1 MPQIPKRI
9 ANIIMNSLKG
19 GVVPKNGVRHITV
32 GRKDE
37 IDALLKDAEI
47 IEDGGS
53 TFRFIVGK
61 FGSGKSFLI
70 QAFKTYILE
79 KGYICMET
87 DLSPERRL
95 VGNNNQGLA
104 TYKQLV
110 QNMSSKTKPDGGA
123 LQLILEK
130 WISNISNELIN
141 ENPNLDITSDEY
153 KNLMKNKIF
162 LVINEIES
170 LVNGFDFA
178 KVISLYWEAY
188 INNDSELKN
197 KVLKWLR
204 GEYATK
210 TEAKNEL
217 GISTIITDDNWYE
230 YIKLYTVF
238 LTKTG
243 YKGLFVFIDE
253 LINLYKIPNQI
264 ARQYNYEKILTMY
277 NDTLQ
282 GKVSNLGIIM
292 CGTPMTIEDTKR
304 GLFSYEALKS
314 RLEHSRFFSDETRDL
329 MAPII
334 TLKVLTPEEIFVLLD
349 KLSVIHADLYDYQKS
364 VTNIEIETFINAEYS
379 RLGAK
384 EKLTPRE
391 IIRDFIE
398 ILNTLYQ
405 YPDKKMSDLIQ
416 TKAEET
422 FEIDDTIF
430 EI

>member
-1 MPQIPKRI
+1 MQKIPKRI
-9 ANIIMNSLKG
+9 SNIIMNSLKG
-19 GVVPKNGVRHITV
+19 GVVPQNGVRHITV

-47 IEDGGS
+47 IEDAGS

-61 FGSGKSFLI
+61 FGTGKSFLI

-79 KGYICMET
+79 KGFICMET

-104 TYKQLV
+104 TYRQLV
-110 QNMSSKTKPDGGA
+110 QNMSSKTKPEGGA
-123 LQLILEK
+123 LQLVLEK
-130 WISNISNELIN
+130 WISQIN
-141 ENPNLDITSDEY
+141 KEVLEENPNIDMSSDEY
-153 KNLMKNKIF
+153 KNLIKNKII
-162 LVINEIES
+162 LVINEIEN
-170 LVNGFDFA
+170 LVNGFEFA
-178 KVISLYWEAY
+178 KVIYMYWDAY
-188 INNDSELKN
+188 INNDLELKN
-197 KVLKWLR
+197 KILKWLR
-204 GEYATK
+204 GEYNTK
-210 TEAKNEL
+210 TDAKNEL
-217 GISTIITDDNWYE
+217 GINSIITDDNWYE

-238 LTKTG
+238 LTKVG

-282 GKVSNLGIIM
+282 GKISNLGIIM
-292 CGTPMTIEDTKR
+292 CGTPQTIEDTKR
-304 GLFSYEALKS
+304 GVFSYEALKS
-314 RLEHSRFFSDETRDL
+314 RLEDSRYSSEDTRDL

-334 TLKVLTPEEIFVLLD
+334 RLKPLTHEEIFVLLD
-349 KLSVIHADLYDYQKS
+349 KLSDIHSDLYDYKK
-364 VTNIEIETFINAEYS
+364 VITGTEIQNFINTEYS

-384 EKLTPRE
+384 ENLTPRE

-398 ILNTLYQ
+398 IMNTLYQ
-405 YPDKKMSDLIQ
+405 YPNKKMEDLI
-416 TKAEET
+416 KNKSMEEIT
-422 FEIDDTIF
+422 IDNTIF

>member
-1 MPQIPKRI
+1 MEKIPKRI

-37 IDALLKDAEI
+37 INALLKDSEI

-79 KGYICMET
+79 KGFICMET

-104 TYKQLV
+104 TYRQLV

-130 WISNISNELIN
+130 WISEITASVIN
-141 ENPNLDITSDEY
+141 DFPTIDIHSEEY
-153 KNLMKNKIF
+153 KQLIQNKI
-162 LVINEIES
+162 LITINEIES
-170 LVNGFDFA
+170 LVNGFEFA
-178 KVISLYWEAY
+178 KIIYTYWEAY
-188 INNDSELKN
+188 INNDYDLKN

-204 GEYATK
+204 GEYNTK

-217 GISTIITDDNWYE
+217 GVSSIITDDNWYE
-230 YIKLYTVF
+230 YIKIYTTF
-238 LTKTG
+238 LTKAG

-282 GKVSNLGIIM
+282 GKISNLGIIM
-292 CGTPMTIEDTKR
+292 CGTPQTIDDTKR

-314 RLEHSRFFSDETRDL
+314 RLENSRFYSEDTRDL

-334 TLKVLTPEEIFVLLD
+334 RLKVLTPDEIFVLLE
-349 KLSVIHADLYDYQKS
+349 KLSIIHANLYEYPQFL
-364 VTNIEIETFINAEYS
+364 TNEDIQYFINMEYS

-405 YPDKKMSDLIQ
+405 YPEKKLNDLIETTSQQ
-416 TKAEET
+416 TI
-422 FEIDDTIF
+422 EIDDSIF
-430 EI
+430 EL